1 MRNNFQEISSLEDSD
16 VDVFTHR
23 RSKSSHTNIN
33 NTPPREKRFLLKPPI
48 QTSFEQNENEY
59 EFQQEIR
66 EIETEGK
73 GKHINRQEIQEIDL
87 TEYNQ
92 NTQNTKSS
100 KNTKTYIDQMN
111 KDKFLNML
119 NIQTFSTLKDNNK
132 LTANDNSQAVQ
143 TELSNSMEF
152 SLNSVRVGNKN
163 ETWTKSDAQKF
174 YKLKE
179 KYKVMKAKLE
189 VTQNAEKNWRRS
201 YFNLLKDSL
210 TWEETI
216 KNLMEENRIHQEYI
230 ISIENKLN
238 KLLVS
243 CNNITNSF
251 HKSLNIANL
260 YASNQGINLNY
271 NYNTNTNNSQAFNQ
285 FQSFRSGNNENI
297 SPNEN
302 LNFEQILNDYKKQL
316 EILSDEKEN
325 LYTNLSISRHQ
336 QLQSSLKLENLQTR
350 LFNIEQARLEDLKFF
365 EKIKN

>member
-1 MRNNFQEISSLEDSD
+1 
-16 VDVFTHR
+16 
-23 RSKSSHTNIN
+23 
-33 NTPPREKRFLLKPPI
+33 
-48 QTSFEQNENEY
+48 
-59 EFQQEIR
+59 
-66 EIETEGK
+66 
-73 GKHINRQEIQEIDL
+73 
-87 TEYNQ
+87 
-92 NTQNTKSS
+92 
-100 KNTKTYIDQMN
+100 
-111 KDKFLNML
+111 ML
-119 NIQTFSTLKDNNK
+119 NN
-132 LTANDNSQAVQ
+132 
-143 TELSNSMEF
+143 
-152 SLNSVRVGNKN
+152 
-163 ETWTKSDAQKF
+163 
-174 YKLKE
+174 
-179 KYKVMKAKLE
+179 
-189 VTQNAEKNWRRS
+189 RRS